1 MTPLEAWNIISAN
14 LANHHKVRR
23 AMYPNDKGYTDAEV
37 KAEVIC
43 FQALMEMQERRK
55 QK

>member
-14 LANHHKVRR
+14 LNDHYKARR
-23 AMYPNDKGYTDAEV
+23 AMYPTSKGYTEAEIE
-37 KAEVIC
+37 AEAMC
-43 FQALMEMQERRK
+43 FRALKEMQERSE